1 MVLIRC
7 VNVKLPPSS
16 NGYVPACCLMTAIVV
31 VLCTGSMCD
40 PIHLKYERVI
50 YEFGIQGFLSCLFE
64 VVSKL

>member
-16 NGYVPACCLMTAIVV
+16 NGYMQARCLMTAIVI
-31 VLCTGSMCD
+31 VLCTGSRCG
-40 PIHLKYERVI
+40 PIHQKYERVI
-50 YEFGIQGFLSCLFE
+50 YEFGIQVFLSCLFE